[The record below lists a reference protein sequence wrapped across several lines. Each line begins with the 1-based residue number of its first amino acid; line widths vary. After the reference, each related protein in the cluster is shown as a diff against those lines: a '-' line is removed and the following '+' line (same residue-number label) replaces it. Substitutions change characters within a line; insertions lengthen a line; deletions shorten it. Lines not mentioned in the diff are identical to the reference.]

1 MATYLITGASR
12 GIGLELT
19 KQLLELPASQVSKV
33 FAVARNV
40 ESDGIKQLE
49 QKYADRL
56 YPVSASVDNTAS
68 VQKAVEAVKAKLN
81 GQSLDVLVN
90 NAGISGQTNGTIKD
104 MELDQ
109 LTQILDVNVVGVQ
122 RVTAAFFPLLEQG
135 SQKKIINVS
144 SGLGSFAYAPHVGSM
159 PSDAY
164 IISKTTLN
172 MLTVRW
178 AHQYA
183 DAGFTIVAISPGW
196 LKTDMG
202 TEHADLSL
210 EQGVTAVKKLILET
224 GKEHNGRFLNI
235 KVPKTDE
242 MMWDYDGKDIPW

>member
-1 MATYLITGASR
+1 MIR
-12 GIGLELT
+12 
-19 KQLLELPASQVSKV
+19 
-33 FAVARNV
+33 
-40 ESDGIKQLE
+40 
-49 QKYADRL
+49 
-56 YPVSASVDNTAS
+56 
-68 VQKAVEAVKAKLN
+68 
-81 GQSLDVLVN
+81 
-90 NAGISGQTNGTIKD
+90 
-104 MELDQ
+104 
-109 LTQILDVNVVGVQ
+109 
-122 RVTAAFFPLLEQG
+122 
-135 SQKKIINVS
+135 S

-183 DAGFTIVAISPGW
+183 DAGFTIVAISPGVSISKTRMQKIQTDDNLQW

>member
-33 FAVARNV
+33 FAIARDTK
-40 ESDGIKQLE
+40 SDGIKQLE
-49 QKYADRL
+49 QKYSDRL

-68 VQKAVEAVKAKLN
+68 VQKAVEDVKAKLD

-90 NAGISGQTNGTIKD
+90 NAGISGETKGSIKN

-109 LTQILDVNVVGVQ
+109 LTQILNVNVVGVQ

-144 SGLGSFAYAPHVGSM
+144 SALGSFAYAPHVASM

-164 IISKTTLN
+164 NISKTALN

-178 AHQYA
+178 AQQYA
-183 DAGFTIVAISPGW
+183 DAGFTIIAISPGW
-196 LKTDMG
+196 IRTDMG
-202 TEHADLSL
+202 TAHADLSI
-210 EQGVTAVKKLILET
+210 EQGVGAVKQLILET
-224 GKEHNGRFLNI
+224 SKEQNGKFLNV

-242 MMWDYDGKDIPW
+242 MMWEYDGKAIAW